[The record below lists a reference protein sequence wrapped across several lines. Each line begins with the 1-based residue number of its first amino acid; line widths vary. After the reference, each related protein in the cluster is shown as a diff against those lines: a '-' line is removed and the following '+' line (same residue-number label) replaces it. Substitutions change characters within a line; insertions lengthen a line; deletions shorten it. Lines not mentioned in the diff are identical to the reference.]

1 MNQQPENPFARILS
15 LLLLVAGAVIVSRFL
30 LLLRPFVFVSLLV
43 LGMLAWLGYRLYER
57 RRERREAEAFATSVQ
72 GIIQRRL
79 RECETGIAANSA
91 EIQEITST
99 VKELER
105 ELLELDG
112 ASEEKVRETRRLIEA
127 FQAEKKL
134 REAKLAFLQTAL
146 QRLHILE
153 HNYRLSATIVEKQEQ
168 LKRLQAKNYED
179 LANLEEL
186 RSNIEYDR
194 AYLETLDELSTRMI
208 GSQSINDVRA
218 LRREL
223 DTMTRELNDKDAD

>member
-91 EIQEITST
+91 EIQEITAT

-127 FQAEKKL
+127 FQAEKSYERPSWPSCK
-134 REAKLAFLQTAL
+134 R
-146 QRLHILE
+146 RC
-153 HNYRLSATIVEKQEQ
+153 SACISWSTTTGSRRPSSRNRNSSSACR
-168 LKRLQAKNYED
+168 KRTTKIWPISKSCVPISNTTGPIWK
-179 LANLEEL
+179 
-186 RSNIEYDR
+186 RSTNCR
-194 AYLETLDELSTRMI
+194 PA
-208 GSQSINDVRA
+208 
-218 LRREL
+218 
-223 DTMTRELNDKDAD
+223 

>member
-1 MNQQPENPFARILS
+1 M
-15 LLLLVAGAVIVSRFL
+15 
-30 LLLRPFVFVSLLV
+30 
-43 LGMLAWLGYRLYER
+43 
-57 RRERREAEAFATSVQ
+57 Q

-168 LKRLQAKNYED
+168 LKRLQEKNYED